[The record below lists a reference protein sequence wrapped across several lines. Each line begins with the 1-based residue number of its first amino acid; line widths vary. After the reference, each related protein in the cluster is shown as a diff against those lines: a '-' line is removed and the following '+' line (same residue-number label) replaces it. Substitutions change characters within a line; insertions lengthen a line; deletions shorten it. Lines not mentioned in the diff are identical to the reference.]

1 MAQHSM
7 EIVPSLQIL
16 RDSIPDE
23 LEDAILRA
31 LEKVPADRF
40 PTASQ
45 FIKAIEVAGT
55 GTASHRLSRA
65 RQSRT
70 HHPAVGRGRSR
81 RILVWSLL
89 AAVPLLAA
97 AGWLWAGRGGTPA
110 SDGSELRSIAV
121 LYFQDRSRGQELQH
135 VADGFTDA
143 LIHDLSGITALSVIS
158 RNGVLPY
165 KGQVVPPDSIGRALR
180 VGTLVDGT
188 ITESDGVLRL
198 SVSLINASTGKE
210 IAGRVLERP
219 RKEVFQL
226 QDELAA
232 EVSQFLRTRLGQE
245 VQLLARQGETGKA
258 DAWETYQ
265 RGQELL
271 NDVDALVAAGDGS
284 AAVTRL
290 TQADSLFARSEEL
303 DGNWLRPII
312 ARGWVAY
319 RVARS
324 GAMDRDR
331 MVTWLSQSMG
341 HADRA
346 LSRQAAHPEALEL
359 RGTVR
364 YFMWLLSVEPDQTRR
379 DALLRNAE
387 TDLRAAVEGDPA
399 RAVAWNSLSHMMV
412 SRSDNAEGKLAALK
426 AYEADPY
433 LTSANLTVWRI
444 FTSSFELNDPVE
456 SRHWCS
462 EGLRRF
468 PEDPRFQECQLMS
481 LVFKAEPADI
491 PGAWAV
497 RRRMTDLTPAEERD
511 WADREAR
518 MLIAAGLARAGF
530 PDSARSVALG
540 ARAGAAI
547 DPTRDLSLFEAIA
560 RTILNDR
567 DEAIRLLGE
576 YLAVNP
582 ARREYMAKDP
592 GWYFAD
598 LREDPRFVVLVGS
611 RGPR

>member
-1 MAQHSM
+1 
-7 EIVPSLQIL
+7 
-16 RDSIPDE
+16 
-23 LEDAILRA
+23 
-31 LEKVPADRF
+31 
-40 PTASQ
+40 
-45 FIKAIEVAGT
+45 
-55 GTASHRLSRA
+55 
-65 RQSRT
+65 
-70 HHPAVGRGRSR
+70 
-81 RILVWSLL
+81 
-89 AAVPLLAA
+89 
-97 AGWLWAGRGGTPA
+97 
-110 SDGSELRSIAV
+110 
-121 LYFQDRSRGQELQH
+121 
-135 VADGFTDA
+135 
-143 LIHDLSGITALSVIS
+143 
-158 RNGVLPY
+158 
-165 KGQVVPPDSIGRALR
+165 
-180 VGTLVDGT
+180 
-188 ITESDGVLRL
+188 
-198 SVSLINASTGKE
+198 
-210 IAGRVLERP
+210 
-219 RKEVFQL
+219 
-226 QDELAA
+226 
-232 EVSQFLRTRLGQE
+232 
-245 VQLLARQGETGKA
+245 
-258 DAWETYQ
+258 
-265 RGQELL
+265 
-271 NDVDALVAAGDGS
+271 
-284 AAVTRL
+284 
-290 TQADSLFARSEEL
+290 
-303 DGNWLRPII
+303 
-312 ARGWVAY
+312 
-319 RVARS
+319 
-324 GAMDRDR
+324 
-331 MVTWLSQSMG
+331 
-341 HADRA
+341 
-346 LSRQAAHPEALEL
+346 
-359 RGTVR
+359 
-364 YFMWLLSVEPDQTRR
+364 VEPDQTRR